1 MKHTSLA
8 AVAEETLAI
17 LRAGQYTNPSGRV
30 VPLARQLRQ
39 AKEGTRSYPP
49 QAEVAVPAFANR
61 PTRVEVANASTL
73 DVARGL
79 AGQGQRVAALN
90 FASAKNPGG
99 GFLTGARAQEE
110 SLARASGLYATLLG
124 DPMYDHHR
132 SHPDPLYTT
141 WVIYS
146 PEVPVFR
153 LDEGQLLGEPYC
165 CSFLTSPAV
174 NVGALRHRDR
184 RGDEVRRVMQERV
197 ERVLGVAALHGHE
210 VLVLGAWGCGVF
222 RNDPGQVAE
231 LFQAALAGRFRG
243 AFTRVAFAVLDS
255 SAEQH
260 ILAAFEQVFGP
271 ASPPKGKR
279 SRRRR

>member
-1 MKHTSLA
+1 MKRSNLA
-8 AVAEETLAI
+8 SVAEETLAI
-17 LRAGQYTNPSGRV
+17 LQAGRYTNPSGRA
-30 VPLARQLRQ
+30 LHLGKSLRQ
-39 AKEGTRSYPP
+39 AKDGTCSYPP
-49 QAEVAVPAFANR
+49 EARVPVPAFPDR
-61 PTRVEVANASTL
+61 PTRIEVVNASTL
-73 DVARGL
+73 DIARGL
-79 AGQGQRVAALN
+79 ADKGHRVAALN

-110 SLARASGLYATLLG
+110 SLARASGLYAMLLG

-132 SHPDPLYTT
+132 SHSDPMYTT

-146 PEVPVFR
+146 PDVPVFR
-153 LDEGQLLGEPYC
+153 LDDGRLLDEPYL

-184 RGDEVRRVMQERV
+184 RGDEIRRVMQERV

-231 LFQAALAGRFRG
+231 LFRLALAGRFRG
-243 AFTRVAFAVLDS
+243 AFTRVVFAVLDS
-255 SAEQH
+255 SGGKPS
-260 ILAAFEQVFGP
+260 LGPFEQVFAP
-271 ASPPKGKR
+271 AAPKGK
-279 SRRRR
+279 